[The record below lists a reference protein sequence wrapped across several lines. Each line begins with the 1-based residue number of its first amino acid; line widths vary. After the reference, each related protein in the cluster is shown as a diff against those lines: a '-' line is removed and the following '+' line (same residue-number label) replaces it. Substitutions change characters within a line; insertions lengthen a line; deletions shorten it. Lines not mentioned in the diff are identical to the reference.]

1 MKKLL
6 LAVAFLT
13 IVGCSKEE
21 VVPYVAEKFITDS
34 DFVVKAVKKEM
45 YFDGIEKDS
54 ILYDEKK
61 FQGLE
66 SEIFYFIKSTNKIT
80 VEVRDIY
87 GNIESNTTTNCSETC
102 CGILLVKR
110 DGKTRLLYDFRT
122 PNVFRGDGRLGRNE
136 DTGGT
141 GVFTEYIYYEQIK

>member
-45 YFDGIEKDS
+45 YFDGI
-54 ILYDEKK
+54 LYDEMK
-61 FQGLE
+61 FQGLA
-66 SEIFYFIKSTNKIT
+66 SETFYFTKATNKIR
-80 VEVRDIY
+80 VEVRDLY
-87 GNIESNTTTNCSETC
+87 GNIESNTITSCSKTC
-102 CGILLVKR
+102 CGMLLVEKI
-110 DGKTRLLYDFRT
+110 GKTSLLYDFTT
-122 PNVFRGDGRLGRNE
+122 PNVFKGYGRLGRNE
-136 DTGGT
+136 DTGAT